1 MQVIVLGDQVAFV
14 GLPGEIFV
22 ELGLTLKQDSPYANT
37 IVAELANGALG
48 YIPNR
53 QAYPEGGYEVVS
65 SRCAPGGGEML
76 MTSALRQLIALFR
89 MH

>member
-1 MQVIVLGDQVAFV
+1 M

-53 QAYPEGGYEVVS
+53 QAYPEGGYEVVA
-65 SRCAPGGGEML
+65 SRLKPGAGEML
-76 MTSALRQLIALFR
+76 IRSALSQLVKLFLR
-89 MH
+89 H